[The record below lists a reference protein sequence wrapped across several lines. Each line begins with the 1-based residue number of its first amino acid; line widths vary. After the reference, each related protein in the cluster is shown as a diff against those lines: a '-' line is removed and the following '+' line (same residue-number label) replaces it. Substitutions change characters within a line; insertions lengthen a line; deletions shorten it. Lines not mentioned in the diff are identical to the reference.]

1 MIANRLHWRGLHPG
15 ALAFVLALLP
25 AVPALAAP
33 IPGFVE
39 HFSAGLSGWDSQAA
53 LTNPGTGGFGGGGDG
68 FLRIAR
74 TGFSGQL
81 GARSTGAEYAGDW
94 IAAGI
99 AQVRLRLRDVDANQD
114 LEIHLCI
121 GNASNFWQS
130 NVGFAP
136 PENAWGTFTVDLTDS
151 SQFTHIIDFTGGG
164 FAQALR
170 EADRILVRHDRAPF
184 SQFPDLVVGEFG
196 LDEIELLADPPVPA
210 RAASWGA
217 VKGLYR

>member
-1 MIANRLHWRGLHPG
+1 MAANRFHRRALHLG
-15 ALAFVLALLP
+15 ALAFMFALLP
-25 AVPALAAP
+25 AAAAFAAP
-33 IPGFVE
+33 TPGFVE
-39 HFSAGLSGWDSQAA
+39 HFPAGSSGWDSQAA
-53 LTNPGTGGFGGGGDG
+53 LTNPGTGGFGGAGG

-74 TGFSGQL
+74 SGFSGQL

-94 IAAGI
+94 IEAGI
-99 AQVRLRLRDVDANQD
+99 AQIRLRLRDVDANQD

-121 GNASNFWQS
+121 GNASNFWQTNS
-130 NVGFAP
+130 GFVP
-136 PENAWGTFTVDLTDS
+136 PENEWGTFTVDLTDS

-170 EADRILVRHDRAPF
+170 EADRILIRHDRAPF
-184 SQFPDLVVGEFG
+184 SQFPDLILGEFG

-210 RAASWGA
+210 RASTWGS